1 MRDSKRRGV
10 QTASGRRIGKNYQT
24 PRDITARRN
33 RHKFTS
39 KTSQSQLPQC
49 ILLLKASRNR
59 LESKSAWTKGAW
71 ARDVDENMTAIV
83 DPNAVS
89 WCAEGILERTCRDL
103 KLSHRHFVFCRLLFV
118 WLLKPRKFRNV
129 IHFNDAETTKH
140 FDVLA
145 LFTRGIAVIEEALNY
160 RSHFNYIQRGRGR
173 LEKIV
178 SNRQQEKEHPSP

>member
-89 WCAEGILERTCRDL
+89 WCAEGILER
-103 KLSHRHFVFCRLLFV
+103 H
-118 WLLKPRKFRNV
+118 
-129 IHFNDAETTKH
+129 
-140 FDVLA
+140 
-145 LFTRGIAVIEEALNY
+145 
-160 RSHFNYIQRGRGR
+160 
-173 LEKIV
+173 V
-178 SNRQQEKEHPSP
+178 S